1 MLNTV
6 LIVTGIVLMLIAVFE
21 CVRLIQLNTL
31 VNLQWAWYLTLS
43 LIVFFLVGYVAY
55 FFLISSNSNLPI
67 STMLISLI
75 LFFGAI
81 FVITILSISYWLI
94 KALTVHSSQISETNK
109 NLTKNTKDLENR
121 TNELKK
127 IQDMLREK
135 NKELLK
141 TLDDFYTLRIGLQKD
156 AEAGKVSEENEKI
169 KERLDAVK
177 KNQTG

>member
-6 LIVTGIVLMLIAVFE
+6 LIITGIVLMVIAVFE

-43 LIVFFLVGYVAY
+43 LIVFFLLGYIAY
-55 FFLISSNSNLPI
+55 FFLISSNGGLPI

-81 FVITILSISYWLI
+81 FVITILSISYILI
-94 KALTVHSSQISETNK
+94 KALTMRSSQISETNK
-109 NLTKNTKDLENR
+109 NLTKNTKDLENK
-121 TNELKK
+121 TGELKK

-156 AEAGKVSEENEKI
+156 VEAGKLSEENKKI
-169 KERLDAVK
+169 KDRLDSVK
-177 KNQTG
+177 RDQPG